1 MAACDAAS
9 VHHMP
14 AHRSG
19 VHVFSVEY
27 RIATLD
33 DAAAIADVYAPY
45 VRDTV
50 VSFETEAPDTVEI
63 AKRIERIGSQYP
75 WLAASTDGRV
85 IGYAYACENRSRAAY
100 RWSVDAAVYLDVSA
114 QRRGFGRAL
123 YRRLFA
129 LLCAQ
134 GYVNAFAGISLP
146 NDASVG
152 LHESMGFTPIG
163 VYRSVGYKFGAW
175 HDVGWW
181 QLVIAEGAQDPEE
194 PIRFADLDRTLVAR
208 VLAGEEI
215 NGTALP

>member
-19 VHVFSVEY
+19 VHVPKVEY
-27 RIATLD
+27 RIATPD
-33 DAAAIADVYAPY
+33 DAAEIANVYTPY

-50 VSFETEAPDTVEI
+50 ISFETEIPDSAEI
-63 AKRIERIGSQYP
+63 ATRIERIGSQYP

-100 RWSVDAAVYLDVSA
+100 RWSVDAAVYLDASA
-114 QRRGFGRAL
+114 QRKGIGRAL

-129 LLCAQ
+129 LLRAQ
-134 GYVNAFAGISLP
+134 GYVNAFAGITLP

-152 LHESMGFTPIG
+152 LHESMGFALIG
-163 VYRSVGYKFGAW
+163 VYRRVGYKLGAW

-181 QLVIAEGAQDPEE
+181 QLVIAEAASE
-194 PIRFADLDRTLVAR
+194 PDEPVRFDDLDRALIAR
-208 VLAGEEI
+208 VLAGDRD
-215 NGTALP
+215 GVG